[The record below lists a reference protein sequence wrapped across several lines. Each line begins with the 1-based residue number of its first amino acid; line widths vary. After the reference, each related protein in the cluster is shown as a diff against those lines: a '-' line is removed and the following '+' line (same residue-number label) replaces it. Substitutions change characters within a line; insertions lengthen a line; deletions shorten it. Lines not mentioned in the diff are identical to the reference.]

1 MKDFAAGSRS
11 GPDPKFI
18 RCFRIATSCCCG
30 CVSLKHGTVFICVF
44 DLTLGLASA
53 GIVFMVIEEKLE
65 PSSFLAIVVVNIIAM
80 ILAIPSLV
88 SVLKPILPGVKLRSI
103 TCYMLWKTL
112 EIILCPFLDIY
123 ALWQSTE
130 YSPGGNVVVREKVT
144 HGDVEK
150 ELYNEEVYEEDSLP
164 IINHISFQA
173 IVITVLVIWL
183 PIRIFIVYILFSYQK
198 RLERGEILY
207 IEYSRRQLQRQME
220 KMYDEQIERKQI
232 WEENLPTEKEHTS
245 HCSSPY
251 RFNYRKPEHNIIKDR
266 CGDVDDM

>member
-1 MKDFAAGSRS
+1 MTQELSPIEHGPGIADSDVKDFGGGSRS
-11 GPDPKFI
+11 GPDPKFL
-18 RCFRIATSCCCG
+18 RCLNIATSCCCG
-30 CVSLKHGTVFICVF
+30 CVSLKHATVFICVF

-65 PSSFLAIVVVNIIAM
+65 PSSFLAIVVVNIMAM

-88 SVLKPILPGVKLRSI
+88 AVLKPILPGVKLRSI
-103 TCYMLWKTL
+103 TCYMLWKVL
-112 EIILCPFLDIY
+112 EIFLCPFLDIY
-123 ALWQSTE
+123 ALWQSSE
-130 YSPGGNVVVREKVT
+130 FSPGGDTVVREKVT

-183 PIRIFIVYILFSYQK
+183 PIRVFIVYILFSYQK

-207 IEYSRRQLQRQME
+207 IEYSRRQL
-220 KMYDEQIERKQI
+220 
-232 WEENLPTEKEHTS
+232 
-245 HCSSPY
+245 
-251 RFNYRKPEHNIIKDR
+251 
-266 CGDVDDM
+266 